1 MSLGSG
7 SETGAYRKAPGKVQ
21 ERSRKVG
28 SGSETGASD
37 ASLTPIDWVPHET
50 GLLSVSS
57 LIID

>member
-50 GLLSVSS
+50 GLL
-57 LIID
+57 